1 MSFKLYRRGDKWHM
15 SGTIAGRRIRRAT
28 GATGKAEAQSVAA
41 RIWKDEWD
49 RHQLGVE
56 AVLTMAEAMMGYL
69 DAGKSDRFLAP
80 IAAHWK
86 DTRVK
91 SITGEAIRQS
101 AKKLYPAASAATW
114 NRQVIIPTQAV
125 INFAAKMGWCG
136 MIKVE
141 RFRADPKR
149 KTPVSLEWVKA
160 FAAQAMR
167 DGLPHLAAM
176 CLFMFGTGARRGE
189 AASLSW
195 ADVDLSKRLAKV
207 RQTKTQHTRD
217 AHLSPDVIAALANIP
232 SNRNPGDL
240 VFGYSGPESVNKVWT
255 NVAKRAGIELLSPHC
270 CRHGFATA
278 MLRAGFDPVTIAKRG
293 GWKDPAIVVR
303 TYGHALED
311 TTVTDVLF
319 DTKSAQRVSPHSAT
333 FEKKRRKSQ

>member
-1 MSFKLYRRGDKWHM
+1 MSFKLYKRGDKWHM

-49 RHQLGVE
+49 RHQLGAE
-56 AVLTMAEAMMGYL
+56 AVLTMAQAMMAYL
-69 DAGKSDRFLAP
+69 DAGKSKRFLAP
-80 IAAHWK
+80 IAGHWK

-114 NRQVIIPTQAV
+114 NRQVIVPTQAV
-125 INFAAKMGWCG
+125 INFAAKMGWCSK
-136 MIKVE
+136 IEVE
-141 RFRADPKR
+141 RFRTDPKR
-149 KTPVSLEWVKA
+149 KTPASLEWVKA

-176 CLFMFGTGARRGE
+176 CIFMFGTGARRGE
-189 AASLSW
+189 AARLSW
-195 ADVDLSKRLAKV
+195 ADVDLSKRLATV
-207 RQTKTQHTRD
+207 RQTKTQHTRA
-217 AHLSPDVIAALANIP
+217 AHLPPEVIAALANIP
-232 SNRNPGDL
+232 SNRNPDEL

-270 CRHGFATA
+270 CRHGFATT
-278 MLRAGFDPVTIAKRG
+278 MLQKGIDPATIAERG
-293 GWKDPAIVVR
+293 GWKTVAIVLS
-303 TYGHALED
+303 TYAHASKD
-311 TTVTDVLF
+311 RTVTDVLF
-319 DTKSAQRVSPHSAT
+319 DTKSAQGVSPHTVTS
-333 FEKKRRKSQ
+333 EKKRRKSQ